1 MKKSIFVF
9 LCCFAVGVFSQKP
22 VTDTAQIVQ
31 LHRENAPETF
41 SKPYVILIS
50 ADGFRHDYAEKYGAE
65 NILKIGRNGVSAK
78 SMIPSYPSVTGPN
91 HYSLVTGMYPSHH
104 GFVDNYFFDEQ
115 RNEMFA
121 MKDLNQNKNK
131 KWLGGIPLW
140 SLAEQQG
147 ILSASLFWAGSNT
160 DAGGTKPTYHYDYHE
175 SFSTDKKIDIVL
187 NWLQLPEEKR
197 PHFITLYFP
206 EVDQNGHRFGA
217 EAEETRAAVQMIDAA
232 VGKLIQKVNVLQL
245 PQMNFIFVSDHGM
258 IDADV
263 AHTLK
268 VPELI
273 TDKNRFVYIN
283 SQTFLRVTV
292 KDKSQ
297 IKNVYR
303 ELKKHRTKDY
313 KVYLATRFPRKLNY
327 ASRNDRFNRIGDIIL
342 VPESPKIFLEGN
354 RTSPGKHG
362 YDPYRVPE
370 MQATFKA
377 SGPAFRAGAEI
388 APFRNVNLYPI
399 VAEIL
404 GLTITHPI
412 DGTSATA
419 RKVLKGK

>member
-1 MKKSIFVF
+1 MKKSIVLF
-9 LCCFAVGVFSQKP
+9 LCCVALSAFSQKP
-22 VTDTAQIVQ
+22 VTDTAQVIQ
-31 LHRENAPETF
+31 PHRKNAPETHA
-41 SKPYVILIS
+41 KPYVILIS
-50 ADGFRHDYAEKYGAE
+50 ADGFRHDYAEKYGAK
-65 NILKIGRNGVSAK
+65 NILNIGRSGVSAK

-91 HYSLVTGMYPSHH
+91 HYSLITGMYPAHH
-104 GFVDNYFFDEQ
+104 GFVDNYFFDPR

-147 ILSASLFWAGSNT
+147 VLSASLFWVGSNT
-160 DAGGTKPTYHYDYHE
+160 DAGGTGPTYYYDYHE
-175 SFSTDKKIDIVL
+175 AFSTDKKIDIVL
-187 NWLQLPEEKR
+187 DWLQLPEEKR
-197 PHFITLYFP
+197 PHFITFYFP

-217 EAEETRAAVQMIDAA
+217 EAPETRAAVKMIDDA
-232 VGKLIQKVNVLQL
+232 VGKLMQKVNALQL
-245 PQMNFIFVSDHGM
+245 PQVNFIFVSDHGM

-292 KDKSQ
+292 KDKNQ
-297 IKNVYR
+297 IKSVYR
-303 ELKKHRTKDY
+303 ELKKQQTKEY
-313 KVYLATRFPRKLNY
+313 KVHLTKRFPRKLNY

-342 VPESPKIFLEGN
+342 VPDSPKIFLEVN

-377 SGPAFRAGAEI
+377 SGPAFQEGKVI

-404 GLTITHPI
+404 GLTMTHPI
-412 DGTSATA
+412 DGKSATA
-419 RKVLKGK
+419 RRVLKRK